1 MNDQKPDEAM
11 SETTESFAE
20 SLESLRDEIDRIDD
34 RVHALLI
41 ERASVVERIAAVKA
55 GPASVSTGPRGA
67 QGDDTLRGKAQEGKT
82 QGDDTQ
88 GETPGSESPNAAEN
102 SRTEASGDADASG
115 ATGAPPIVVF
125 RPAREALI
133 LRRLKQ
139 KHHGPFP
146 LPVLL
151 RIWREMISGYTRLQG
166 SFSVA
171 ACVTE
176 GDHLIWDIARDHFG
190 SCTPVRVMR
199 TPMPCVRA
207 VMDREANIGVVPW
220 PEDND
225 PSPWWGSLLSR
236 DRKTPS
242 IVARLP
248 FIVSDRSG
256 SGARALAIAQVPH
269 EPSGDDRSFI
279 AIELSEDISRSRLKD
294 AMTRAGLVPTAFWSA
309 ASQSDRAQPLH
320 LVEVQ
325 GFVTNNDSSL
335 AKIEQSLENRVLR
348 IAMIGGYAVPISLD
362 E

>member
-1 MNDQKPDEAM
+1 MNDQQPDEAM
-11 SETTESFAE
+11 SEPSGSFAE

-34 RVHALLI
+34 RVHALLM
-41 ERASVVERIAAVKA
+41 ERASVVQRIAAVKTGA
-55 GPASVSTGPRGA
+55 AKTGPASAGYGTGNGGPETAVAADG
-67 QGDDTLRGKAQEGKT
+67 GDDNAWAEKT
-82 QGDDTQ
+82 RSEPSWSDAGGDTDGQ
-88 GETPGSESPNAAEN
+88 LVAA
-102 SRTEASGDADASG
+102 
-115 ATGAPPIVVF
+115 PIVF

-133 LRRLKQ
+133 LRRLTKRHQ
-139 KHHGPFP
+139 GPFP

-151 RIWREMISGYTRLQG
+151 RIWREMIAGYTRIQG
-166 SFSVA
+166 PFTVA

-236 DRKTPS
+236 DRKTPM

-248 FIVSDRSG
+248 FVESDRNG
-256 SGARALAIAQVPH
+256 NGARALAIAQVPH
-269 EPSGDDRSFI
+269 EASGDDRSFI

-294 AMTRAGLVPTAFWSA
+294 AMTRIGLVPSAFWSA
-309 ASQSDRAQPLH
+309 ASQGDRGQPLH
-320 LVEVQ
+320 LVEVE
-325 GFVTNNDSSL
+325 GFVTSADGSL
-335 AKIEQSLENRVLR
+335 AKIEHALENRVLR
-348 IAMIGGYAVPISLD
+348 IAVIGGYAMPISLD
-362 E
+362 EQKPVSAD